1 MLRITIVSLFDL
13 LLKWRQS
20 NCFINQA
27 SVIDITQQ
35 KLNLLCLLVS
45 SFTLTVVGSDESIQ
59 EL

>member
-20 NCFINQA
+20 SCFINQA

-35 KLNLLCLLVS
+35 KLNLKLQTSFSYSLVR
-45 SFTLTVVGSDESIQ
+45 VC
-59 EL
+59 